1 MALSFGS
8 VIFYFYLCHVIIKK
22 PKVMSKKVAKLV
34 RVSLVTRV
42 IVDVDATEQEI
53 MELAVPKLSEN
64 LMDAPFENLEEV
76 VDDTECPYEGEY
88 LDLYGSISDKLWKV
102 YEKNIMKVSVDGV
115 NYHDNDCRIEQTDDH
130 NVNIRIAKEELWRIV
145 PFFTSLETNEVVID

>member
-22 PKVMSKKVAKLV
+22 LKVMSKKVAKLV

-64 LMDAPFENLEEV
+64 LMDAPFENLEEI
-76 VDDTECPYEGEY
+76 VDDTECPYEENG
-88 LDLYGSISDKLWKV
+88 
-102 YEKNIMKVSVDGV
+102 
-115 NYHDNDCRIEQTDDH
+115 
-130 NVNIRIAKEELWRIV
+130 
-145 PFFTSLETNEVVID
+145 ID

>member
-64 LMDAPFENLEEV
+64 LMDSPFENLDEI
-76 VDDTECPYEGEY
+76 VDDTECPYEEEY
-88 LDLYGSISDKLWKV
+88 LDLYGSVSDDVWKV
-102 YEKNIMKVSVDGV
+102 YQKTIMGYSVDGT
-115 NYHDNDCRIEQTDDH
+115 NYNDNEHRMTRTDDWS
-130 NVNIRIAKEELWRIV
+130 VDIRIFKEDLWRV
-145 PFFTSLETNEVVID
+145 EPLFNQLETREVVIE